1 MLSYVDQ
8 LKPYDVADGAGSL
21 GPNIWVDLTSSMRA
35 ALLNKITKKTWNEWL
50 VSSNHDSKPEIP
62 GAQSTLNFVF
72 PKDSRTYASGVYGR
86 ERTDQAMDTSS
97 HILAIISGNCS
108 NEDWDEIIGEI
119 QFAYLTGMLLG
130 NLGKHLSNS

>member
-1 MLSYVDQ
+1 LLGYVDQ
-8 LKPYDVADGAGSL
+8 LKPYNVADGAGNFGL
-21 GPNIWVDLTSSMRA
+21 NIWIDLTSSIRA
-35 ALLNKITKKTWNEWL
+35 ALLNKITTEKWNQWL
-50 VSSNHDSKPEIP
+50 VSSNYDSKPEFP
-62 GAQSTLNFVF
+62 GTQSALNFVF
-72 PKDSRTYASGVYGR
+72 PRDSRTYASGVYGR

-130 NLGKHLSNS
+130 NLGKRPK